1 MGKKKKDISS
11 RPRLNHPFKQH
22 ATEGQLQSFK
32 GTIVYFIL
40 FFFFVN
46 RISVHAK
53 QRQIHKNFTALRDKG
68 LSVIQFAD
76 TPHVTRKLILEVLAH
91 SWWLFVHS
99 FIPWAVLLSG
109 MATTV
114 FFSEMRYV
122 AFICGRNP
130 PVGRYSS

>member
-1 MGKKKKDISS
+1 MLLKGNFN
-11 RPRLNHPFKQH
+11 RLK
-22 ATEGQLQSFK
+22 AQL
-32 GTIVYFIL
+32 FIL
-40 FFFFVN
+40 FFFFFFVN

-68 LSVIQFAD
+68 LRVIQFAD

-99 FIPWAVLLSG
+99 FIPWAVLPGG

-114 FFSEMRYV
+114 FFRR
-122 AFICGRNP
+122 CGMLRSFVVEILQSKNK
-130 PVGRYSS
+130 

>member
-1 MGKKKKDISS
+1 MLLKGNFN
-11 RPRLNHPFKQH
+11 RLK
-22 ATEGQLQSFK
+22 AQL
-32 GTIVYFIL
+32 FIL
-40 FFFFVN
+40 FFFFFFVN

-130 PVGRYSS
+130 PVQK